1 MKNQYAPTFARLQS
15 REEVIAGVLR
25 RWKPAR
31 LTELVPVDQALGRVP
46 AKDVR
51 ARVTLPVVRASAGDG
66 VAVRAA
72 DFADGM
78 PDTSEWISGRDFVR
92 ADTGDDFDDAF
103 DAVIM
108 IEDVKLAPDG
118 GISIREGVRVAPGT
132 GVRPAGSVVKAGER
146 LAQAGLP
153 LRPRDLAGLEMGGV
167 DEVEVWKRP
176 VVAFIPTGS
185 ELIPPGTPLTRG
197 KSYDTNSL
205 LVRETLKEL
214 GAEPLIF
221 PIVPDVYDAVAQALD
236 RALEQADLVILGG
249 GSSKGDEDLS
259 ATLLHERG
267 EVLCHGAQAVP
278 GKPLCTAM
286 IGGKPVLNLPGP
298 MMAAYHGLEWC
309 VSALVAHY
317 LGRQPR
323 RRTTVTATLTAP
335 VEGSDQVS
343 MLLVVEVTRKADG
356 SGYWAAPYNFKTLP
370 LGRVT
375 GANGQYMTRLGE
387 RLRSGDSIQV
397 ELLRGLEDIP
407 PEEAAR

>member
-1 MKNQYAPTFARLQS
+1 MKNQYAPTFKRLQS
-15 REEVIAGVLR
+15 REEVVAGLIK
-25 RWKPAR
+25 RWHPRR
-31 LTELVPVDQALGRVP
+31 LTELVPVDQALGRIP
-46 AKDVR
+46 ARDVR

-66 VAVRAA
+66 VAVRSA
-72 DFADGM
+72 DFAQGM
-78 PDTSEWISGRDFVR
+78 PDTAGWVQGRDFVR

-108 IEDVKLAPDG
+108 IEDVTLTPEG
-118 GISIREGVRVAPGT
+118 GIAIREGVRLTPGS
-132 GVRPAGSVVKAGER
+132 GVRPAGSTVKAGER

-167 DEVEVWKRP
+167 EEVEVWRRP
-176 VVAFIPTGS
+176 VAAFIPTGS
-185 ELIPPGTPLTRG
+185 ELIPPGTPLSRG
-197 KSYDTNSL
+197 KTYDTNSL
-205 LVRETLKEL
+205 LVRETLREL
-214 GAEPLIF
+214 GAAPLIF
-221 PIVPDVYDAVAQALD
+221 PIVPDVYEDMAQALD
-236 RALEQADLVILGG
+236 RALDRADLVILGG
-249 GSSKGDEDLS
+249 GSSKGDEDIS

-278 GKPLCTAM
+278 GKPLCTAL

-317 LGRQPR
+317 LGRPVR
-323 RRTTVTATLTAP
+323 RRTAVEATLTAP
-335 VEGSDQVS
+335 VKGSDQVS

-387 RLRSGDSIQV
+387 QLQAGDTIRV
-397 ELLRGLEDIP
+397 ELLRGVEDIP
-407 PEEAAR
+407 VGEETP

>member
-1 MKNQYAPTFARLQS
+1 MKNQYAPTFKRLQS
-15 REEVIAGVLR
+15 REEVVAGLIK
-25 RWKPAR
+25 RWHPRR
-31 LTELVPVDQALGRVP
+31 LTELVPVDQALGRIP
-46 AKDVR
+46 ARDVR

-66 VAVRAA
+66 VAVRSA
-72 DFADGM
+72 DFAQGM
-78 PDTSEWISGRDFVR
+78 PDTAGWVQGRDFVR

-108 IEDVKLAPDG
+108 IEDVTLTPEG
-118 GISIREGVRVAPGT
+118 GIAIREGVRVTPGS
-132 GVRPAGSVVKAGER
+132 GVRPAGSTVKAGER

-167 DEVEVWKRP
+167 EEVEVWRRP
-176 VVAFIPTGS
+176 VAAFIPTGS
-185 ELIPPGTPLTRG
+185 ELIPPGTPLSRG
-197 KSYDTNSL
+197 KTYDTNSL
-205 LVRETLKEL
+205 LVRETLREL

-221 PIVPDVYDAVAQALD
+221 PIVPDVYEDMAQALD
-236 RALEQADLVILGG
+236 RALDRADLVILGG
-249 GSSKGDEDLS
+249 GSSKGDEDIS

-278 GKPLCTAM
+278 GKPLCTAL

-317 LGRQPR
+317 LGRPVR
-323 RRTTVTATLTAP
+323 RRTAVEATLTAP
-335 VEGSDQVS
+335 
-343 MLLVVEVTRKADG
+343 
-356 SGYWAAPYNFKTLP
+356 P

-387 RLRSGDSIQV
+387 QLQAGDTIRV
-397 ELLRGLEDIP
+397 ELLRGVEDIP
-407 PEEAAR
+407 VGEETP

>member
-1 MKNQYAPTFARLQS
+1 MKNQYAPTFKRLQS
-15 REEVIAGVLR
+15 REEVVAGLIK
-25 RWKPAR
+25 RWHPRR
-31 LTELVPVDQALGRVP
+31 LTELVPVDQALGRIP
-46 AKDVR
+46 ARDVR

-66 VAVRAA
+66 VAVRSA
-72 DFADGM
+72 DFAQGM
-78 PDTSEWISGRDFVR
+78 PDTAGWVQGRDFVR

-108 IEDVKLAPDG
+108 IEDVTLTPEG
-118 GISIREGVRVAPGT
+118 GIAIREGVRVTPGS
-132 GVRPAGSVVKAGER
+132 GVRPAGSTVKAGER

-167 DEVEVWKRP
+167 EEVEVWRRP
-176 VVAFIPTGS
+176 VAAFIPTGS
-185 ELIPPGTPLTRG
+185 ELIPPGTPLSRG
-197 KSYDTNSL
+197 KTYDTNSL
-205 LVRETLKEL
+205 LVRETLREL

-221 PIVPDVYDAVAQALD
+221 PIVPDVYEDMAQALD
-236 RALEQADLVILGG
+236 RALDRADLVILGG
-249 GSSKGDEDLS
+249 GSSKGDEDIS

-278 GKPLCTAM
+278 GKPLCTAL

-317 LGRQPR
+317 LGRPVR
-323 RRTTVTATLTAP
+323 RRTAVEATLTAP
-335 VEGSDQVS
+335 VKGSDQVS

-387 RLRSGDSIQV
+387 QLQAGDTIRV
-397 ELLRGLEDIP
+397 ELLRGVEDIP
-407 PEEAAR
+407 VGEETP